1 MNLKQSIKSIFK
13 RSESYVLLII
23 IVFSAFVT
31 MINPAFLTLDNL
43 FDLLRSSSGTAILGI
58 GVFLVLVSGGVD
70 VSCTTIAI
78 VSQYVSV
85 NLMIR
90 MGIDNIWFI
99 FGLASLIGIT
109 LGAIN
114 AVFVSIFKLP
124 TLIVTL
130 GTSSLYH
137 GAMLEF
143 FGTRS
148 VNVGDLPRSIKA
160 FGTYNVITLHR
171 GDGTPYGLSVFF
183 VILLALLVITFL
195 ILKFTM
201 VGRGVYAVGGNL
213 EAAERAGFNTRKTHF
228 FIYMY
233 AGLLAGIM
241 GVIHLS
247 LIRYSNP
254 NYIVGDEMM
263 VIAAVVLGG
272 ARISG
277 GSGTLTGTMLGV
289 ILVSILQKNLIMMG
303 LSTYWQQF
311 FIGVVLILGVS
322 ITYLQAKLQDSGRT
336 IIVKEQE

>member
-1 MNLKQSIKSIFK
+1 MNIKRFFK

-23 IVFSAFVT
+23 ILFSAFIT
-31 MINPAFLTLDNL
+31 IINPAFLTLENL
-43 FDLLRSSSGTAILGI
+43 FDLLRSSSGTAILAI
-58 GVFLVLVSGGVD
+58 GVFLVLISGGVD

-78 VSQYVSV
+78 VGQYVSV

-90 MGIDNIWFI
+90 AGIDSIWFI
-99 FGLASLIGIT
+99 FGLSAFIGIV

-114 AVFVSIFKLP
+114 AVFVSLFKLP

-143 FGTRS
+143 FGTRA
-148 VNVGDLPRSIKA
+148 VNVGDLPQSVKS
-160 FGTYNVITLHR
+160 FGTFNVLTLPR
-171 GDGTPYGLSVFF
+171 ADGTTYGLSIFF
-183 VILLALLVITFL
+183 VILVALLIITYFV
-195 ILKFTM
+195 LKFTM
-201 VGRGVYAVGGNL
+201 VGRGIYAIGGNL
-213 EAAERAGFNTRKTHF
+213 EAAKRAGFNTRKTHF
-228 FIYMY
+228 FIYTY
-233 AGLLAGIM
+233 AGFLAGIM

-254 NYIVGDEMM
+254 NYIVGTELG

-277 GSGTLTGTMLGV
+277 GTGTLTGTMLGV
-289 ILVSILQKNLIMMG
+289 ILITLLEKNLIMIG

-322 ITYLQAKLQDSGRT
+322 ITYLQAKFQDGGRT
-336 IIVKEQE
+336 IIVKDEE